1 MRPNFLPRKRLWTQS
16 PGPRTGSAPVSGQVP
31 ELQAAG
37 SVQSLQSPEN
47 PEPYPSLYTAQDLE
61 RLQTRRLEEQLVD
74 GQDHEPW
81 DDFSIMNIGD
91 TPFVHSES
99 DLTNALEAFQKTDF
113 DESTVTPPVEKFP
126 VAPKPNA
133 EPSIWDQGRVYR
145 HK

>member
-1 MRPNFLPRKRLWTQS
+1 MRPNFLPRKRLWTQT
-16 PGPRTGSAPVSGQVP
+16 PGPRTSSVPGSGQVP
-31 ELQAAG
+31 ELPAQG
-37 SVQSLQSPEN
+37 LTQSLES

-81 DDFSIMNIGD
+81 DDFSIMNIGG

-99 DLTNALEAFQKTDF
+99 DLTNAREAFQKTDSNK
-113 DESTVTPPVEKFP
+113 STVTPTVEKFP
-126 VAPKPNA
+126 VAPDPNA